1 VKEGRKVDRNR
12 WGSNE
17 TIGRS
22 GSASLQ
28 VRATL
33 SATIQKGVKN
43 PDGERRGGK
52 PCKHQATRSEAG
64 CLVLKDVCIVNCVDD
79 RSQTVNGQI
88 LAGCES
94 GNRKV
99 TALTDRSHPKP
110 IPQVSRGQM
119 EKPGGVLQ
127 RSNPQGVLIRGTGG
141 EQDG

>member
-1 VKEGRKVDRNR
+1 LHLLLNKVAEKLANGRVRQYICSSK
-12 WGSNE
+12 
-17 TIGRS
+17 RS
-22 GSASLQ
+22 IKGPSGI
-28 VRATL
+28 RA
-33 SATIQKGVKN
+33 
-43 PDGERRGGK
+43 
-52 PCKHQATRSEAG
+52 
-64 CLVLKDVCIVNCVDD
+64 
-79 RSQTVNGQI
+79 
-88 LAGCES
+88 CES